1 MTLSRATSLAA
12 FLKKLEKRNA
22 RAIWEAG
29 IPRFEALLAAY
40 ENLNTHMFL
49 GLIYAKLGRRTQAL
63 EHARRALEISPG
75 DPWGLYLKGKIHSI
89 LGETREAGATLR
101 EAVAKGFGD
110 LGMLAD
116 DQRYLIG
123 LYNLRY
129 DAKCR

>member
-1 MTLSRATSLAA
+1 MTLSRATTLAA
-12 FLKKLEKRNA
+12 FLKKLEKRTA

-89 LGETREAGATLR
+89 LGETREAVATLR
-101 EAVAKGFGD
+101 EAVAKGFVN
-110 LGMLAD
+110 LGMFDYHQNHLM
-116 DQRYLIG
+116 G
-123 LYNLRY
+123 L
-129 DAKCR
+129 